1 MYKIL
6 IVDDE
11 PVVRNGIKNTIDW
24 NKAGFEF
31 VGDCEN
37 GREAIE
43 AVDALQPDVVLTDI
57 YMPFVDG
64 LELARY
70 ISEKF
75 PHIKVIILTGYDD
88 FEYAQQAVKLKVY
101 DFLLKPITANELRKI
116 LEKVKNDLDIEAKK
130 AEELNKLKLQLRE
143 SMPILRERFLERL
156 VSGHLRA
163 GELDEK
169 LNLFG
174 INFSGSEFISLVVD
188 VDEYGKLG
196 KMQEKAEDELLLF
209 AVFNISEEIVSR
221 EKRGI
226 VFQNR
231 NNNIVIILS
240 GKTPLSVKETA
251 IRLADEIRQ
260 SVEKFLGFTITIGI
274 GVVCSSLMDINRSYK
289 GALSALDYRF
299 VLGKNKVIN
308 ITDMEHNNTEFSL
321 HKMQWEKKII
331 SLLKIGTSQEI
342 DEAVETLIKDLKAS
356 LMPVRRCYIYIQQVI
371 TSVINTIDELGID
384 ENEVFDGIN
393 PFTEVYKFK
402 TLDEMSTWLKK
413 LCSKAAKAILDQR
426 SDYSKVQVERAIEY
440 IRQNY
445 NDTEISLN
453 SVCKHLFISVSYFSL
468 IFKNN
473 TGKTFIEYLTSV
485 RIEKAMELLRTTNL
499 RSYEISKKV
508 GYDDPHYFSSIFKKE
523 TGMSPTEYREKAS
536 GTR

>member
-24 NKAGFEF
+24 NGAGFEF
-31 VGDCEN
+31 VGDCED
-37 GREAIE
+37 GREAMKM
-43 AVDALQPDVVLTDI
+43 VDALQPDVVLTDI

-70 ISEKF
+70 ISEKY

-116 LEKVKNDLDIEAKK
+116 LEKVKNDLDTEVKK
-130 AEELNKLKLQLRE
+130 AEELKKLKLQLRE
-143 SMPILRERFLERL
+143 SMPLLRERFLERL
-156 VSGHLRA
+156 VLGQLRT
-163 GELDEK
+163 GELEEK

-174 INFSGSEFISLVVD
+174 INFEGSEFITLAVD
-188 VDEYGKLG
+188 IDEYGKLG
-196 KMQEKAEDELLLF
+196 KMQQEAEDELLLF
-209 AVFNISEEIVSR
+209 AVFNISEEIVTR
-221 EKRGI
+221 ERSGI

-240 GKTPLSVKETA
+240 GRNSLSVKETA

-260 SVEKFLGFTITIGI
+260 AVENFLGFTVTIGI
-274 GVVCSSLMDINRSYK
+274 GVVCSSLMDLNHSYK
-289 GALSALDYRF
+289 GSLSALDYRF

-308 ITDMEHNNTEFSL
+308 ITDMEHNDTEFSL
-321 HKMQWEKKII
+321 HKMQWEKKIT
-331 SLLKIGTSQEI
+331 SLLKVGTSKEI
-342 DEAVETLIKDLKAS
+342 DEAVETVIKNLKDS
-356 LMPVRRCYIYIQQVI
+356 LMPVRRCYIYIQQII
-371 TSVINTIDELGID
+371 TSIINTIDELGID
-384 ENEVFDGIN
+384 ENEVFEGKN
-393 PFTEVYKFK
+393 PFMEVYRFK
-402 TLDEMSTWLKK
+402 TLDEMDLWLKK
-413 LCSKAAKAILDQR
+413 ICMKSAKAIVDKR
-426 SDYSKVQVERAIEY
+426 SDYSKVQVERAIEF
-440 IRQNY
+440 IKQNY
-445 NDTEISLN
+445 NDAGISLN

-473 TGKTFIEYLTSV
+473 TGKTFIEYLTSI
-485 RIEKAMELLRTTNL
+485 RIEKAMELLKTTNL
-499 RSYEISKKV
+499 RSYEISKRV

-523 TGMSPTEYREKAS
+523 TGMSPTEYREKALEVK
-536 GTR
+536 